1 MKLRVL
7 WVGKTQEEWVRSGS
21 DEYAG
26 RIRRYLPFD
35 ISEVREEKGATPEI
49 MRSRE
54 LERLLKVLPKNS
66 KLVLLDERG
75 DQLSSTEFATFLG
88 RERDTGTQEL
98 AFAIGGA
105 YGVSDELRSRAART
119 IALSRM
125 TFTHQMIRVFLL
137 EQIYRGMTILNNESY
152 HH

>member
-1 MKLRVL
+1 MRLRVL
-7 WVGKTQEEWVRSGS
+7 WVGKTQEEWVRRGS

-26 RIRRYLPFD
+26 RIRRYLPLE
-35 ISEVREEKGATPEI
+35 ISEVREEKGASLEL

-54 LERLLKVLPKNS
+54 SERLLKSLQKSTRV
-66 KLVLLDERG
+66 VLLDERG
-75 DQLSSTEFATFLG
+75 DQLSSTEFALFLG
-88 RERDTGTQEL
+88 RERDTGSQEL

-105 YGVSDELRSRAART
+105 YGVSEELRSRAVRT

-125 TFTHQMIRVFLL
+125 TFTHQMVRIFLL
-137 EQIYRGMTILNNESY
+137 EQIYRGLTILNNESY